1 MTLPNDPHT
10 VFFDSQD
17 RIYDV
22 AKTMRCLSD
31 EIASFDGYSNP
42 NGLRL
47 ICNKIASIGWNS
59 LFSAAIMEDIYG
71 KSARRSEV
79 PSNDQLQQMAN
90 QLDGLYNAVN
100 YMEKSIGSLKEQM
113 GQLPGNQVED
123 FSKMLRDFGGKLSEV
138 ANGCR

>member
-1 MTLPNDPHT
+1 
-10 VFFDSQD
+10 
-17 RIYDV
+17 
-22 AKTMRCLSD
+22 MRCLSD

-59 LFSAAIMEDIYG
+59 LFSAAIMEDICG

-90 QLDGLYNAVN
+90 QLDGLYTAVN

-113 GQLPGNQVED
+113 EQLPGNQVED